1 LLTDLVAHGEAR
13 TDGSRD
19 REAVRDQRFLLVAPS
34 GLSAL
39 VSSWGAGLVALN
51 APDRDSRY
59 ADIVL
64 GFDNAAEY
72 ATQAQL
78 YFSCTVGRVSNRI
91 RGASFSIG
99 DTTYPLAANNGSN
112 HLHGGPTR
120 SFDRVDWDA
129 EPMTSEDGERV
140 VFRHESPHLEEG
152 YPGRLEVSVTYT
164 LNERDELRID
174 YEARTDRTTPISLT
188 NHSYFNL
195 AGAGTESILGHELE
209 VWADSYTPTDDELIP
224 TGEIRSVDE
233 TALDFRTRTTIG
245 ARIAE
250 LESSGAQG
258 YDHNYVL
265 PERRTGA
272 VLAARLRDPRSG
284 RILEVLTTQPCLQ
297 LYSGNLMSPS
307 TGKFGARYAR
317 RSAVCLE
324 PQAYPDAVHNPN
336 FRSVLLD
343 PDDTYR
349 ETIVFRMTTE

>member
-1 LLTDLVAHGEAR
+1 MTDLVVESEGR
-13 TDGSRD
+13 TDGLCDPEGVRD
-19 REAVRDQRFLLVAPS
+19 RRFLLVAPS
-34 GLSAL
+34 GVSAL

-51 APDRDSRY
+51 APDSGGRY
-59 ADIVL
+59 ADVVL
-64 GFDNAAEY
+64 GFDTAAEY
-72 ATQAQL
+72 ASQPQL

-99 DTTYPLAANNGSN
+99 DSTYPLAANNGSN

-129 EPMTSEDGERV
+129 EPLASEDGPRV
-140 VFRHESPHLEEG
+140 VFRRESPHLEEG

-164 LNERDELRID
+164 LNERDELRMD

-195 AGAGTESILGHELE
+195 AGAGAESILGHELQ
-209 VWADSYTPTDDELIP
+209 VWADTYTPIDDELIP
-224 TGEIRSVDE
+224 TGEIRSVDG
-233 TALDFRTRTTIG
+233 TALDFRTPTTIG

-265 PERRTGA
+265 PEGRTA
-272 VLAARLRDPRSG
+272 VRLAARLRDPESG
-284 RILEVLTTQPCLQ
+284 RILEVLTTQPCIQ
-297 LYSGNLMSPS
+297 VYSGNLMTHS
-307 TGKFGARYAR
+307 TGKFGARYPR

-324 PQAYPDAVHNPN
+324 PQGYPDSVHNPT
-336 FRSVLLD
+336 FQSTLLD
-343 PDDTYR
+343 PDDIYR
-349 ETIVFRMTTE
+349 ETIVFRLTTD